1 MRDWKEYVRRNLKLE
16 KCGAEREAA
25 IVEELAEQMEEVYAE
40 ELVRGASEEEAA
52 EAARAQVTNWDAL
65 AREIDRGGSAVGK
78 RNRALSGVM
87 VENVS
92 ARSEAVGMRARAE
105 MLKQDLRYALRMLGK
120 KPLFTA
126 VAILTLAIGIG
137 ANMAIFSVV
146 NSVLLERLPYPHSQ
160 RLVVVWS
167 EFGGEGRA
175 PAAAPEVVSIRERS
189 KLFEEIAGIW
199 VQGGA
204 LTGKGEPEQVK
215 LGLVTANFPEL
226 LSAKPAVGRFFVP
239 SDEGNGRAP
248 VVLLTNELWQRRYGG
263 DPKIVGQQVMLS
275 GRSCTVV
282 GVLPA
287 GFRLIFPEGASVP
300 AKVDAYVPFPWD
312 LAKQPRDQGYVRV
325 IGRLREGV
333 SVAQAQSELDGIA
346 AELRKEFKEY
356 SEENLRLQV
365 VPLKG
370 DVDHAARRP
379 LLALFAGT
387 GFVLLIACANVAML
401 LLGAANER
409 RAEITVRAALG
420 ADAGRIIRQL
430 LTESVLL
437 SVLGGAAAVLVSWGM
452 LKVLWMLQPTGIAR
466 RAPAGL
472 NFTVLGF
479 ALLVSVGCGILFGL
493 SPAFEAR
500 RVNLGSVLREGSQ
513 GGRGG
518 VRKFSRELLI
528 GCEVALTFVLLTSAV
543 LLIRT
548 FVDVLHVSPG
558 FNSKNV
564 LTFQVALPE
573 VRYTTN
579 EKAVNFI
586 REAQRRVAGIP
597 GVESVGV
604 VSHLPFDDGLPN
616 WYDYYWREGAPKD
629 EQNQLMA
636 DHRSVLPGFFDSLGI
651 GFVAGRNF
659 DVSDEVSNRKVAII
673 DDELANQLWSGG
685 DAVGKLLNVENGDFV
700 RDKAEVVGVVRH
712 IQFHSLT
719 NSVRPQIYL
728 RYPMAVRV
736 NMSFTVKSKMA
747 REALVP
753 LIEKEI
759 AGLDPDLPVANV
771 RMMDEYVESAR
782 MESRFVA
789 VLCGVLGGIALLLSC
804 IGIYGV
810 TSSAVMS
817 RTREIGIRMALGAQ
831 RGTIRVM
838 VLRGSMVPVAL
849 GAAAGLVMAVAL
861 MPMLGS
867 LLFGVRPVDPAV
879 MVLVGL
885 VMCGVGVGAALVPAE
900 RVVSGDVVG
909 ALRWE

>member
-1 MRDWKEYVRRNLKLE
+1 MRDWKEYLRGNLRLR
-16 KCGAEREAA
+16 KCGAEREAEV
-25 IVEELAEQMEEVYAE
+25 VEELAEQMEEVYAE
-40 ELVRGASEEEAA
+40 ELVRGANEEDATAA
-52 EAARAQVTNWDAL
+52 AMAQVLDWDAL
-65 AREIDRGGSAVGK
+65 AREIDRGGSVRG
-78 RNRALSGVM
+78 RRRRLVESGATEM
-87 VENVS
+87 VS
-92 ARSEAVGMRARAE
+92 MRSEAVSVRARIE

-137 ANMAIFSVV
+137 ANVAIFSVV
-146 NSVLLERLPYPHSQ
+146 NSVLLERLPYPQSQ
-160 RLVVVWS
+160 RLAVVWS

-189 KLFEEIAGIW
+189 KSFEEVAGIW

-226 LSAKPAVGRFFVP
+226 LSAKPAVGRFFVA

-263 DPKIVGQQVMLS
+263 DPKIVGKQVMLS

-300 AKVDAYVPFPWD
+300 AKVDVYVPFPWD

-333 SVAQAQSELDGIA
+333 NVAQAQSELDGIA

-370 DVDHAARRP
+370 DVDRAARRP

-401 LLGAANER
+401 LLGSANER

-430 LTESVLL
+430 LTESVML
-437 SVLGGAAAVLVSWGM
+437 SVLGGVAAVVVSWGM
-452 LKVLWMLQPTGIAR
+452 LKVLWVLQPAGIAR

-479 ALLVSVGCGILFGL
+479 ALLVSVACGILFGL

-500 RVNLGSVLREGSQ
+500 RVNFGSVLREGSQ
-513 GGRGG
+513 GGGG

-558 FNSKNV
+558 FNAANV

-573 VRYTTN
+573 VGYTTN

-586 REAQRRVAGIP
+586 REAQRTVAGIS

-651 GFVAGRNF
+651 EFVAGRNF
-659 DVSDEVSNRKVAII
+659 GVSDEVGNRKVAII
-673 DDELANQLWSGG
+673 DDELAKQLWPGA

-736 NMSFTVKSKMA
+736 NMSFTVRSKMP
-747 REALVP
+747 REALAP
-753 LIEKEI
+753 LIQKEI

-831 RGTIRVM
+831 RGQIRAM

-867 LLFGVRPVDPAV
+867 LLFGVKPVEPAV
-879 MVLVGL
+879 MVLVML
-885 VMCGVGVGAALVPAE
+885 VMCGVGVGAAMVPAE